1 LALLNP
7 VSFVGP
13 FCASPAALLQSE
25 QIEGPGSEAVLFA
38 TQAMAGRERDLMSRA
53 GVIGVGIGA
62 VDGNSAEAAI
72 VIYVDQTLG
81 ITPRLP
87 RSVNGV
93 RVKVVYTEPF
103 IAY

>member
-1 LALLNP
+1 
-7 VSFVGP
+7 
-13 FCASPAALLQSE
+13 
-25 QIEGPGSEAVLFA
+25 
-38 TQAMAGRERDLMSRA
+38 
-53 GVIGVGIGA
+53 
-62 VDGNSAEAAI
+62 
-72 VIYVDQTLG
+72 VIYIDQTLG